1 MTGLPLPPVPA
12 NSHRAALLAHWI
24 RLTGTVLPDMA
35 REHGWPIR
43 LDHCFMRVC
52 LDTSLGARW
61 DTLVRRPAIW
71 HLDLS
76 QLAAAVAQAERVA
89 AEPSLLPALNQAS
102 LALRRKRRRLLPH
115 RPPV

>member
-1 MTGLPLPPVPA
+1 MTRLPLPAAPVDP
-12 NSHRAALLAHWI
+12 HRLALLARWTL
-24 RLTGTVLPDMA
+24 LTGTVLPAMA
-35 REHGWPIR
+35 REHRWPIT

-61 DTLVRRPAIW
+61 DTMVRRPAIR

-89 AEPSLLPALNQAS
+89 AEPSLLPTLNRAS
-102 LALRRKRRRLLPH
+102 LRLRGRR
-115 RPPV
+115 

>member
-1 MTGLPLPPVPA
+1 MMTGLPLPAAPVDP
-12 NSHRAALLAHWI
+12 HRLALLARWTL
-24 RLTGTVLPDMA
+24 LTGTVLPGMA

-43 LDHCFMRVC
+43 FDHCFMRVC

-61 DTLVRRPAIW
+61 DTVVRRPAIR

-89 AEPSLLPALNQAS
+89 AEPSLLPTLNRAS
-102 LALRRKRRRLLPH
+102 LRLRGRR
-115 RPPV
+115 